1 MDASWLAAA
10 VIGVVVVVVLW
21 TFSRYNMLVQSRKRV
36 DEAWSGIDVQL
47 RRRAS
52 VIPNLVETVKGYAE
66 HERGVFEE
74 VARARGALQRAGNAG
89 QAANANDL
97 LSQALSRVFAV
108 VESYPQLRASENFMS
123 LRGDLADVEEKIAFA
138 RQFYNR
144 NVLDYNTRLETYP
157 DTILARQFNFVP
169 AEFFA
174 ADEAARAEIKVSFS
188 RPTASEPTNA

>member
-21 TFSRYNMLVQSRKRV
+21 TFSRYNMLVRSRKRV

-108 VESYPQLRASENFMS
+108 VESYPQLRASENS
-123 LRGDLADVEEKIAFA
+123 WPAGRPVRRRGEYRLRPP
-138 RQFYNR
+138 
-144 NVLDYNTRLETYP
+144 VL
-157 DTILARQFNFVP
+157 
-169 AEFFA
+169 
-174 ADEAARAEIKVSFS
+174 
-188 RPTASEPTNA
+188 